1 MSPPAI
7 DPAARLWPDAAAGRE
22 GSLPELKTW
31 SLVVA
36 PSDCDLLG
44 HMNVG
49 RYLAACGDGVFALQ
63 AALGL
68 TADDIRSGRR
78 LSFAVVHMES
88 DFKAE
93 LHLGDAVHLTTGIVE
108 LGRRSASFR
117 HRLWRTQTGQLCFE
131 ARFKSV
137 MLDLVARRATELPDA
152 VRQAA
157 RGYMID

>member
-1 MSPPAI
+1 M
-7 DPAARLWPDAAAGRE
+7 
-22 GSLPELKTW
+22 PELKTW
-31 SLVVA
+31 SLTVA

-68 TADDIRSGRR
+68 TTDDILHGRR

-93 LHLGDAVHLTTGIVE
+93 LHLGDKVHLTSGVVE
-108 LGRRSASFR
+108 VGRRSATFR
-117 HRLWRTQTGQLCFE
+117 HRLWRSATGELCFE
-131 ARFKSV
+131 ATFKSV
-137 MLDLVARRATELPDA
+137 LLDLETRRATQVPDD
-152 VRQAA
+152 VRAA
-157 RGYMID
+157 ALSYGID

>member
-1 MSPPAI
+1 M
-7 DPAARLWPDAAAGRE
+7 
-22 GSLPELKTW
+22 PELKTW

-63 AALGL
+63 GALGL

-93 LHLGDAVHLTTGIVE
+93 LHLGEAVHLTSGVVE
-108 LGRRSASFR
+108 VGRRSAIFR
-117 HRLWRTQTGQLCFE
+117 HRMWRTETRELCFE
-131 ARFKSV
+131 ATFKCV
-137 MLDLVARRATELPDA
+137 MMDLVARRATEVPQD
-152 VRQAA
+152 VRETA
-157 RGYMID
+157 RAYAID